1 MCLERRLP
9 WLCCALVLASC
20 TKPATSLVPE
30 AGAPPPVRL
39 DFRPP
44 VDRALTERVRTRR
57 TVEQAGARQAEDEA
71 EMTTV
76 TRYTPAENGWQLVQ
90 TVSRARMTRGGA
102 LVETVV
108 DDVLSRFP
116 LRIRLAADGAF
127 VKVVNADEGQ
137 KALRQLIPAGPQAG
151 ALEAFFAPES
161 IETRA
166 RRDWQ
171 AKYGGLLQRNLTV
184 GQHTWGVD
192 SFPTGETE
200 VVYVVQRTVTG
211 TELTEQGDALV
222 LSLRCLDTVPEDA
235 PAELREA
242 LAEAG
247 GPQLTPGVTCE
258 GEQAVARGYF
268 VPVRRSLTVRAK
280 VGDATWTLSTQTRL
294 ELLEEA
300 R

>member
-1 MCLERRLP
+1 MCLYRQLP
-9 WLCCALVLASC
+9 WLCCALVLAAC

-44 VDRALTERVRTRR
+44 VDRAMTERVQSNRTLERGG
-57 TVEQAGARQAEDEA
+57 TRQSDDAEL
-71 EMTTV
+71 TTV
-76 TRYTPAENGWQLVQ
+76 TRFTPAENGWQLVQ
-90 TVSRARMTRGGA
+90 TVSRARMVRGGTT
-102 LVETVV
+102 VETVV
-108 DDVLSRFP
+108 DDVLARFT
-116 LRIRLAADGAF
+116 LHLRLAADGAF
-127 VKVVNADEGQ
+127 VKVVNADEGL
-137 KALRQLIPAGPQAG
+137 KALRQVLPAGQPAGP
-151 ALEAFFAPES
+151 LEAFFSPES

-171 AKYGGLLQRNLTV
+171 ARYGGLLQRNLTV

-192 SFPTGETE
+192 SFPAGETE
-200 VVYVVQRTVTG
+200 VVYLVQRTVSG
-211 TELTEQGDALV
+211 TELTDQGDALV
-222 LSLRCLDTVPEDA
+222 LSLRCLDTVPGDA

-242 LAEAG
+242 LEEAG
-247 GPQLTPGVTCE
+247 GPTLTPGVTCE
-258 GEQAVARGYF
+258 GEQTVARGYF

-280 VGDATWTLSTQTRL
+280 VGDATWTLSTQTKL

>member
-1 MCLERRLP
+1 MS
-9 WLCCALVLASC
+9 CALVLAAC

-44 VDRALTERVRTRR
+44 VDRAVTERVQSSR
-57 TVEQAGARQAEDEA
+57 TVERGGTRQSEEA

-76 TRYTPAENGWQLVQ
+76 TRFTPAENGWQLVQ
-90 TVSRARMTRGGA
+90 TVSRARMVRGGTT
-102 LVETVV
+102 VETVV
-108 DDVLSRFP
+108 DDVLTRFP
-116 LRIRLAADGAF
+116 LQVRLAADGAF

-137 KALRQLIPAGPQAG
+137 KALRQVLPAGQQAG
-151 ALEAFFAPES
+151 PLEAFFSPDS
-161 IETRA
+161 IESRA

-192 SFPTGETE
+192 SFPAGDTE
-200 VVYVVQRTVTG
+200 VVYLVQRTVTG
-211 TELTEQGDALV
+211 TELTDQGDALV

-235 PAELREA
+235 PPQLREA
-242 LAEAG
+242 LEEAG
-247 GPQLTPGVTCE
+247 GPTLTPGVTCE

-268 VPVRRSLTVRAK
+268 VPVRRSITVRAK
-280 VGDATWTLSTQTRL
+280 VADATWTLSTQTRL
-294 ELLEEA
+294 EMLEEA

>member
-1 MCLERRLP
+1 M
-9 WLCCALVLASC
+9 LAAC

-44 VDRALTERVRTRR
+44 VDRAMTHRVQSSRGVERGGTRLS
-57 TVEQAGARQAEDEA
+57 EEA

-76 TRYTPAENGWQLVQ
+76 TRFTPAENGWQLVQ
-90 TVSRARMTRGGA
+90 TVSRARMLRGGTP
-102 LVETVV
+102 VETVV
-108 DDVLSRFP
+108 DDVLTRFA
-116 LRIRLAADGAF
+116 LHVRLAADGAF
-127 VKVVNADEGQ
+127 VKVVNADEGL
-137 KALRQLIPAGPQAG
+137 KVLRQVLPAGQQAG
-151 ALEAFFAPES
+151 PLEAFFSPES
-161 IETRA
+161 IETRT
-166 RRDWQ
+166 RRDWL
-171 AKYGGLLQRNLTV
+171 ARYGGLLQRNLTV

-192 SFPTGETE
+192 SFSTGESE

-211 TELTEQGDALV
+211 TELTDQGDALV
-222 LSLRCLDTVPEDA
+222 LSLRCLDAVPEDA

-247 GPQLTPGVTCE
+247 GPTLTPGVSCE

-268 VPVRRSLTVRAK
+268 VPVRRSITVRAK
-280 VGDATWTLSTQTRL
+280 VGEATWTLSTQTKL
-294 ELLEEA
+294 EMLEEA

>member
-1 MCLERRLP
+1 MCLYRRLS

-44 VDRALTERVRTRR
+44 VDRALTERVRSSR
-57 TVEQAGARQAEDEA
+57 TVERGGTRLSEEA
-71 EMTTV
+71 ELTTV
-76 TRYTPAENGWQLVQ
+76 TRFTPAENGWQLSQ

-102 LVETVV
+102 QVETVV
-108 DDVLSRFP
+108 DDVLTRFA
-116 LRIRLAADGAF
+116 LRIQLAADGAF
-127 VKVVNADEGQ
+127 VKVVNADEGL
-137 KALRQLIPAGPQAG
+137 KALRQVLPAGQQAG
-151 ALEAFFAPES
+151 PLEAFFAPES
-161 IETRA
+161 IEARS

-171 AKYGGLLQRNLTV
+171 ARYGGLLQRNLTV

-192 SFPTGETE
+192 SFSTGDTE
-200 VVYVVQRTVTG
+200 VVFLVQRTVTG
-211 TELTEQGDALV
+211 TELTDQGDALV

-247 GPQLTPGVTCE
+247 GPTLTPGVTCE

-268 VPVRRSLTVRAK
+268 VPVRRSITVRAK
-280 VGDATWTLSTQTRL
+280 AGDATWTLSVQTKL
-294 ELLEEA
+294 EMLEEA

>member
-1 MCLERRLP
+1 MCLQRQLP
-9 WLCCALVLASC
+9 WLCCALVLAAC

-44 VDRALTERVRTRR
+44 VDRALTERVLSSR
-57 TVEQAGARQAEDEA
+57 TVERGGTRQAEEA

-76 TRYTPAENGWQLVQ
+76 TRFTPAENGWQLVQ

-102 LVETVV
+102 PMETVV
-108 DDVLSRFP
+108 DDVLARFP
-116 LRIRLAADGAF
+116 LRLQLAADGAF
-127 VKVVNADEGQ
+127 VKVVNADEGL
-137 KALRQLIPAGPQAG
+137 KALRQVVPAGQRAG
-151 ALEAFFAPES
+151 PLEAFFAPES

-166 RRDWQ
+166 RRDWE
-171 AKYGGLLQRNLTV
+171 ARYGGLLQRNLMV

-200 VVYVVQRTVTG
+200 VVYVVRRTVTG
-211 TELTEQGDALV
+211 TELTDQGDALV

-235 PAELREA
+235 PAELREV

-247 GPQLTPGVTCE
+247 GPTLTPGVTCE
-258 GEQAVARGYF
+258 GEQVVARGYF
-268 VPVRRSLTVRAK
+268 VPVRRSITVRAK
-280 VGDATWTLSTQTRL
+280 VGEATWTLSTQTKL
-294 ELLEEA
+294 EMLEEA

>member
-1 MCLERRLP
+1 MCLYRQLS
-9 WLCCALVLASC
+9 WLCCALVLAAC

-44 VDRALTERVRTRR
+44 VDRAMTERVQTSR
-57 TVEQAGARQAEDEA
+57 TVERGGTQQREEA

-76 TRYTPAENGWQLVQ
+76 TRFTPAENGWQLVQ
-90 TVSRARMTRGGA
+90 TVSRARMLRGGTT
-102 LVETVV
+102 VETVV
-108 DDVLSRFP
+108 DDVLTRFP
-116 LRIRLAADGAF
+116 LHVRLAADGAF
-127 VKVVNADEGQ
+127 VKVVNADEGL
-137 KALRQLIPAGPQAG
+137 KALRQALPAGQQAG
-151 ALEAFFAPES
+151 PLEAFFSPES

-171 AKYGGLLQRNLTV
+171 ARYGGLLQRNLMV

-192 SFPTGETE
+192 SFPAGETE
-200 VVYVVQRTVTG
+200 VVYLVQRTVTG
-211 TELTEQGDALV
+211 TELTDQGDALV

-235 PAELREA
+235 PAALREA
-242 LAEAG
+242 LEEAG
-247 GPQLTPGVTCE
+247 APTLTPGVTCE

-280 VGDATWTLSTQTRL
+280 VGDATWTLTTQTRL
-294 ELLEEA
+294 EMLEEA

>member
-1 MCLERRLP
+1 MCLYRKLP
-9 WLCCALVLASC
+9 WLSCALVLAAC

-44 VDRALTERVRTRR
+44 VDRAVTERVQSSR
-57 TVEQAGARQAEDEA
+57 TVERGGTRQSEEA

-76 TRYTPAENGWQLVQ
+76 TRFTPAENGWQLVQ
-90 TVSRARMTRGGA
+90 TVSRARMVRGGTT
-102 LVETVV
+102 VETVV
-108 DDVLSRFP
+108 DDVLTRFP
-116 LRIRLAADGAF
+116 LQVRLAADGAF

-137 KALRQLIPAGPQAG
+137 KALRQVLPAGQQAG
-151 ALEAFFAPES
+151 PLEAFFSPDS
-161 IETRA
+161 IESRA

-192 SFPTGETE
+192 SFPAGDTE
-200 VVYVVQRTVTG
+200 VVYLVQRTVTG
-211 TELTEQGDALV
+211 TELTDQGDALV

-235 PAELREA
+235 PPQLREA
-242 LAEAG
+242 LEEAG
-247 GPQLTPGVTCE
+247 GPTLTPGVTCE

-268 VPVRRSLTVRAK
+268 VPVRRSITVRAK
-280 VGDATWTLSTQTRL
+280 VADATWTLSTQTRL
-294 ELLEEA
+294 EMLEEA

>member
-1 MCLERRLP
+1 MRLHRRLP
-9 WLCCALVLASC
+9 WLCCALVLAAC

-44 VDRALTERVRTRR
+44 VDRALTERVQSSRV
-57 TVEQAGARQAEDEA
+57 VERGGSRQAEEA

-76 TRYTPAENGWQLVQ
+76 SRFTPAENGWQLVQ

-102 LVETVV
+102 PVETVV

-116 LRIRLAADGAF
+116 MRIRLAADGAF
-127 VKVVNADEGQ
+127 VKVVNADEGL
-137 KALRQLIPAGPQAG
+137 KALRQVVPAGPQAG
-151 ALEAFFAPES
+151 PLEAFFAPES

-166 RRDWQ
+166 RRAWQ
-171 AKYGGLLQRNLTV
+171 ARYGGLLQRNLTV

-192 SFPTGETE
+192 SFPAGDTE
-200 VVYVVQRTVTG
+200 VVYLLQRTVSG
-211 TELTEQGDALV
+211 TELTDQGDALV
-222 LSLRCLDTVPEDA
+222 LSLRCLDAVPDDA
-235 PAELREA
+235 PAQLREA
-242 LAEAG
+242 LEEAG
-247 GPQLTPGVTCE
+247 APALTPGVTCE

-268 VPVRRSLTVRAK
+268 VPVRRSLTVRAV
-280 VGDATWTLSTQTRL
+280 VGDATWTLSTQTKL
-294 ELLEEA
+294 EMLEEA